1 MSRRSIFHTYRGVLL
16 LDSLIGIGVF
26 LLFTVGIYSGI
37 QYTFTSVYVSR
48 VRILETSILNEQM
61 ELVRNLAF
69 DDIGIVQG
77 APAGVLQ
84 RTVTTTRN
92 GIDFVITRTVRSIDD
107 GFDGVIGGGNDG
119 KSTICHNGNTLRVG
133 APAQQAHINHGDT
146 SGPCPGDSEPT
157 LQNDLSPA
165 DYKMVQFDI
174 ICVSCNQRQP
184 LSATTYVGPK
194 FLEGDPTH
202 GALKV
207 VVIDSEG
214 QPVVDADVHI
224 VATSTDPTYDF
235 TDTTNN
241 SGELLIPDLDA
252 GQNAYS
258 ITVSKNGYTTDQTRT
273 NLVNPIKPPAS
284 VVAQDIQTVTFEI
297 DEAATMDLVAYTAV
311 CAPIS
316 GASVRTIGTVL
327 VGTNPDTLLV
337 DRVDTTSGS
346 GTFSLNSLRWDDYV
360 FDTTGYNIV
369 GAIPMMPIRLL
380 PGEQKPVT
388 LILGSASAHSLLVHV
403 QDNVS
408 LQPISNATVAL
419 SASGYAQTRETGVG
433 HVRQSDW
440 SLDVG
445 GESFT
450 EGYFAQS
457 DGNVVYNQSVGNLTV
472 RYNGLSYVSSGVLES
487 ATFDVG
493 VAANFVSLVWEP
505 LAQPAQTNIQ
515 FQVAVSNSSTPAAW
529 EYRGPDGTSNTY
541 YDTQNSAL
549 NGVSGQY
556 IRYKVFLSSYNGVDT
571 PTLSDVALSYT
582 TSCTPPGQS
591 YFGSLG
597 NNTYTAIITA
607 DGYAPL
613 SAEIGVSGETRFIA
627 NMTPL

>member
-1 MSRRSIFHTYRGVLL
+1 MSRRLALHTHRGVLL

-69 DDIGIVQG
+69 DDVGIVQG
-77 APAGVLQ
+77 APAGILH

-107 GFDGVIGGGNDG
+107 GFDGVIGGGADG
-119 KSTICHNGNTLRVG
+119 KATICHNGNTLRVG
-133 APAQQAHINHGDT
+133 APAQQAHLNHGDT
-146 SGPCPGDSEPT
+146 SGPCPGDGEPT

-165 DYKMVQFDI
+165 DYKMVQFDV
-174 ICVSCNQRQP
+174 ICASCNQQQP

-214 QPVVDADVHI
+214 QPVVDANVHI
-224 VATSTDPTYDF
+224 VATSTNPTYDF
-235 TDTTNN
+235 VDTTNN
-241 SGELLIPDLDA
+241 SGELLVPDLDA
-252 GQNAYS
+252 GQHAYS
-258 ITVSKNGYTTDQTRT
+258 ITVSKSGYTTDQTRT
-273 NLVNPIKPPAS
+273 NIANPNKPPAS
-284 VVAQDIQTVTFEI
+284 VVAQDIQTITFEI
-297 DEAATMDLVAYTAV
+297 DEAATMNLVAYTAV
-311 CAPIS
+311 CAPVS
-316 GASVRTIGTVL
+316 GASVHTMGTVPIGTS
-327 VGTNPDTLLV
+327 PDTLLV
-337 DRVDTTSGS
+337 DRTDATSGS
-346 GTFSLNSLRWDDYV
+346 GTISLASLRWDDYI
-360 FDTTGYNIV
+360 FDATGYNIV
-369 GAIPMMPIRLL
+369 GAIPMMAVRLL
-380 PGEQKPVT
+380 PGEVKPVT
-388 LILGSASAHSLLVHV
+388 LILGSASTHSLLVHV

-408 LQPISNATVAL
+408 LQPISNATVIL
-419 SASGYAQTRETGVG
+419 TASGYNQEKETGVG

-440 SLDVG
+440 SLG
-445 GESFT
+445 SGSETFS
-450 EGYFAQS
+450 EGYFTQS
-457 DGNVVYNQSVGNLTV
+457 DGNIVFVNSPGNVTL
-472 RYNGLSYVSSGVLES
+472 RHNGISYVSSGVLES
-487 ATFDVG
+487 ATFDAG

-515 FQVAVSNSSTPAAW
+515 FQVAVSNSSTPTTW
-529 EYRGPDGTSNTY
+529 EYRGPDGTSATY
-541 YDTQNSAL
+541 YDTQNSTL
-549 NGVSGQY
+549 SGVSGQY
-556 IRYKVFLSSYNGVDT
+556 IRYKIFLSSSDGIDT

-591 YFGSLG
+591 YFGGLS
-597 NNTYTAIITA
+597 NTTYTATITA

-613 SAEIGVSGETRFIA
+613 SAEIVVSGEARYVA

>member
-1 MSRRSIFHTYRGVLL
+1 MIQRNFHVYKGVLL

-92 GIDFVITRTVRSIDD
+92 GIEFVIIRTVRSIDD

-174 ICVSCNQRQP
+174 ICASCNQRQP

-224 VATSTDPTYDF
+224 VSTSTDPTYDF
-235 TDTTNN
+235 VDTTNN

-258 ITVSKNGYTTDQTRT
+258 ITVSKSGYTTDQTRNT
-273 NLVNPIKPPAS
+273 IANSMKPPAS

-297 DEAATMDLVAYTAV
+297 DEVATMDITAYTAV
-311 CAPIS
+311 CTPIS
-316 GASVRTIGTVL
+316 GASIRTIGTV
-327 VGTNPDTLLV
+327 VIGTAPNTLLV
-337 DRVDTTSGS
+337 DTTNNTSGS
-346 GTFSLNSLRWDDYV
+346 GNITLSSLRWDDYV
-360 FDTTGYNIV
+360 FDATGYNIV
-369 GAIPMMPIRLL
+369 GAIPMMAVRLL
-380 PGEQKPVT
+380 PGEEKPVT
-388 LILGSASAHSLLVHV
+388 LILGSASTHSLLMHV

-408 LQPISNATVAL
+408 LQPISNATVTL
-419 SASGYAQTRETGVG
+419 TGSGYSQEKETGVG

-440 SLDVG
+440 SLGIG
-445 GESFT
+445 GETFT
-450 EGYFAQS
+450 EGYFGQS
-457 DGNVVYNQSVGNLTV
+457 DGNIVFTNSPGNVML
-472 RYNGLSYVSSGVLES
+472 RHNGISYVSSGVLES

-493 VAANFVSLVWEP
+493 VSANFVSLVWEP
-505 LAQPAQTNIQ
+505 LAQPSQTDIA
-515 FQVAVSNSSTPAAW
+515 FQVAVSNSSTPSVW
-529 EYRGPDGTSNTY
+529 EYRGPDGTANTY
-541 YDTQNSAL
+541 YTIQNSSL
-549 NGVSGQY
+549 SGVSGQY
-556 IRYKVFLSSYNGVDT
+556 IRYKVFLTSETGNDT

-591 YFGSLG
+591 YFGGLS
-597 NNTYTAIITA
+597 NQTYTAVVTA
-607 DGYAPL
+607 DGYAPV
-613 SAEIGVSGETRFIA
+613 SIDIGVNGETRYVA

>member
-1 MSRRSIFHTYRGVLL
+1 VIQRHHVYKGVLL

-69 DDIGIVQG
+69 DDVGIVQG
-77 APAGVLQ
+77 APAGVLH

-107 GFDGVIGGGNDG
+107 GFDGVIGGGSDG
-119 KSTICHNGNTLRVG
+119 KVTVCHNGNTLRVG
-133 APAQQAHINHGDT
+133 APAQQAHLNHGDV

-174 ICVSCNQRQP
+174 VCASCEQRRP

-214 QPVVDADVHI
+214 QPVVDADVRI

-258 ITVSKNGYTTDQTRT
+258 ITVSKSGYTTDQTRT
-273 NLVNPIKPPAS
+273 SISNPVKPPAS
-284 VVAQDIQTVTFEI
+284 VVAQDIQTITFEI
-297 DEAATMDLVAYTAV
+297 DEAATMDITAYTAV
-311 CAPIS
+311 CAPVS
-316 GASVRTIGTVL
+316 GASVHTMGTNVIGTS
-327 VGTNPDTLLV
+327 PDTLLV
-337 DRVDTTSGS
+337 DTVNNTSGS
-346 GTFSLNSLRWDDYV
+346 GGISLSSLRWDDYV
-360 FDTTGYNIV
+360 FDASGYNIV
-369 GAIPMMPIRLL
+369 GAIPMMAVRLL
-380 PGEQKPVT
+380 PGEEKPVT
-388 LILGSASAHSLLVHV
+388 LILGTASTHSLLMHV

-408 LQPISNATVAL
+408 LQPISSATVTLTAP
-419 SASGYAQTRETGVG
+419 GYSQEKETGVG

-440 SLDVG
+440 SLG
-445 GESFT
+445 AGSETFN
-450 EGYFAQS
+450 EGYFVQS
-457 DGNVVYNQSVGNLTV
+457 DGNVIFASSPGNLTL
-472 RYNGLSYVSSGVLES
+472 RHNGISYVSSGVLES
-487 ATFDVG
+487 ATFDAG
-493 VAANFVSLVWEP
+493 VMANFVSLVWEP
-505 LAQPAQTNIQ
+505 LAQPAQTNAQ
-515 FQVAVSNSSTPAAW
+515 FQVAVSNSSTPQTW
-529 EYRGPDGTSNTY
+529 DYRGPDGTAGTY
-541 YDTQNSAL
+541 YDIQNSAL
-549 NGVSGQY
+549 TGVSGQY
-556 IRYKVFLSSYNGVDT
+556 IRYKVFLSSADGNST
-571 PTLSDVALSYT
+571 PTLSDVAMSYT

-591 YFGSLG
+591 YFGSLSSQ
-597 NNTYTAIITA
+597 TYTATITA

-627 NMTPL
+627 NMTSL

>member
-1 MSRRSIFHTYRGVLL
+1 VTQRYRVYKGVLL

-69 DDIGIVQG
+69 DDVGIVQG
-77 APAGVLQ
+77 APAGILQ

-92 GIDFVITRTVRSIDD
+92 GIDFVITRTVRSVDD
-107 GFDGVIGGGNDG
+107 GFDGVIGGGSDG

-133 APAQQAHINHGDT
+133 ASAQQAHINHGDT
-146 SGPCPGDSEPT
+146 LGPCPGDSEPT
-157 LQNDLSPA
+157 LQNDLSAA

-174 ICVSCNQRQP
+174 ICASCNQRQP

-224 VATSTDPTYDF
+224 VATSTSPTYDF
-235 TDTTNN
+235 IDTTNN
-241 SGELLIPDLDA
+241 SGELLVPDLDA
-252 GQNAYS
+252 GQNVYS
-258 ITVSKNGYTTDQTRT
+258 ITVSKSGYTTDQTQT
-273 NLVNPIKPPAS
+273 TIINPIKPPAS

-297 DEAATMDLVAYTAV
+297 DEASTMDITAYTAV
-311 CAPIS
+311 CAPVAN
-316 GASVRTIGTVL
+316 ASVHTMGTVMIGTS
-327 VGTNPDTLLV
+327 PDMLLV
-337 DRVDTTSGS
+337 DRTDVTSGS
-346 GTFSLNSLRWDDYV
+346 GGFSLGSLRWDDYV
-360 FDTTGYNIV
+360 FDATGYNIM
-369 GAIPMMPIRLL
+369 GAIPMMAVRLL
-380 PGEQKPVT
+380 PGEEKPVT
-388 LILGSASAHSLLVHV
+388 LILGSASTHSLLMHV

-408 LQPISNATVAL
+408 LQPISNATVVL
-419 SASGYAQTRETGVG
+419 TASGYEQEKETGVG

-440 SLDVG
+440 SLGIG
-445 GESFT
+445 GETFN
-450 EGYFAQS
+450 EGYFAYS
-457 DGNVVYNQSVGNLTV
+457 DGNVVYTSSPGNITL
-472 RYNGLSYVSSGVLES
+472 RYNGISYASSGVVES
-487 ATFDVG
+487 ATFDAG

-505 LAQPAQTNIQ
+505 LAQPAQTDIQ
-515 FQVAVSNSSTPAAW
+515 FQIAVSNTSTPAVW
-529 EYRGPDGTSNTY
+529 NYRGPDGTSATY
-541 YDTQNSAL
+541 YNTQNSAL
-549 NGVSGQY
+549 SGVSGQY
-556 IRYKVFLSSYNGVDT
+556 IRYKAFLSSNDGVST
-571 PTLSDVALSYT
+571 PTLSDVAMSYT

-591 YFGSLG
+591 YFGGLLG
-597 NNTYTAIITA
+597 GTYTANITA
-607 DGYAPL
+607 DSYASL
-613 SAEIGVSGETRFIA
+613 SVEIGVSGETRYIA